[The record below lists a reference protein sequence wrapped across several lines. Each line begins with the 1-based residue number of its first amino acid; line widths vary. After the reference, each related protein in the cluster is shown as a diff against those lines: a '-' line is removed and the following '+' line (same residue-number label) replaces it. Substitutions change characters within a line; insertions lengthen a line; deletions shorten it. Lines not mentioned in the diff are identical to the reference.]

1 MHSLKTLCQ
10 LFCTFFLTLQV
21 NQVHNAVMKFKK
33 WLESLPG
40 SPTPTV
46 AGRKAGL
53 VTTTV
58 LRHAE
63 KDETNSDTVIAIAR
77 AYGVPPVDALVDL
90 GFLRADEAGG
100 EAVRMKEALKEAS
113 ISQLWDTMADKIDG
127 LHLTVG
133 KFPRMD
139 DIDVTV
145 IEPQDDLEARR
156 RRALE
161 KANRGEAAA
170 QRRTPKLEEP
180 ELP

>member
-1 MHSLKTLCQ
+1 M
-10 LFCTFFLTLQV
+10 TFLE
-21 NQVHNAVMKFKK
+21 
-33 WLESLPG
+33 WLESLPD
-40 SPTPTV
+40 SPTPTQ
-46 AGRKAGL
+46 AASRARL
-53 VTTTV
+53 SNATL

-63 KDETNSDTVIAIAR
+63 KGKTTADNVIAIAR

-90 GFLRADEAGG
+90 GFLRPDEAGG

-145 IEPQDDLEARR
+145 IEPQDDLEALRAQ
-156 RRALE
+156 ALE
-161 KANRGEAAA
+161 EARGLRIPAHKHSP
-170 QRRTPKLEEP
+170 RLEEP
-180 ELP
+180 ETP

>member
-1 MHSLKTLCQ
+1 M
-10 LFCTFFLTLQV
+10 
-21 NQVHNAVMKFKK
+21 NFKE
-33 WLESLPG
+33 WLETLPG
-40 SPTPTV
+40 GATPTTAANKANLASPT
-46 AGRKAGL
+46 L
-53 VTTTV
+53 

-63 KDETNSDTVIAIAR
+63 RGYTTADNVIAIAR

-90 GFLRADEAGG
+90 GFLRPDEAGG

-161 KANRGEAAA
+161 KANKGEAAA